1 VSKADVKPDL
11 METVM
16 ARMDTRG
23 LREQEPKP
31 AQFRLVVALTVIAV
45 AGIALTLAVGTRIPP
60 EVTVL
65 ISP

>member
-1 VSKADVKPDL
+1 
-11 METVM
+11 M

-23 LREQEPKP
+23 LREQEPKR